1 MGREVSE
8 EAPSAPESASTST
21 ATTEVFHSLRRSLI
35 AKFGKRGEVDAFQH
49 LCDLVNVGVERRT
62 MRSVL
67 EAVRQVGSSLARYR
81 QLVAAGRHVFVSQ
94 PSPAYLR
101 SIGQQRGSAQAG

>member
-1 MGREVSE
+1 MREDAGLERYEQARRERASE
-8 EAPSAPESASTST
+8 LA
-21 ATTEVFHSLRRSLI
+21 RREEKKRTDELGEGHP
-35 AKFGKRGEVDAFQH
+35 GKQH
-49 LCDLVNVGVERRT
+49 HVHLPRRT